1 LTKTTSLRES
11 SATTNTI
18 RSSIPYAS
26 DSTEQTLKIKGSY
39 RAPAGMGS
47 SDIFRGETGSRKAF
61 ALQDKVFL

>member
-1 LTKTTSLRES
+1 MNTTSFRGS

-18 RSSIPYAS
+18 QSSLPYAS
-26 DSTEQTLKIKGSY
+26 DSTEQNLKIKGSY

-47 SDIFRGETGSRKAF
+47 DIFRSETGSRKAF